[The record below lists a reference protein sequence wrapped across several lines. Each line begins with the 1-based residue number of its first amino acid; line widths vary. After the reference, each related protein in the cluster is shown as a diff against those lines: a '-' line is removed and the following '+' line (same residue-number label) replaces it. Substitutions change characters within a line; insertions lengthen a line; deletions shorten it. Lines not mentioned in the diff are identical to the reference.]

1 MGNTLEKVCTV
12 KVILVFCFLFLS
24 LFLLFLSPSNRPILI
39 LHYFFSQFFPFLFFL
54 RSKIISILS
63 FTAITFVVCPSLLP
77 YLLIL
82 IYYWFTL
89 WFFSISFSFALISP
103 FDFFFFLSLIL
114 SYLALLSPLALFYL
128 LEIPVTLDLF
138 CKDHKAVRPLGR

>member
-1 MGNTLEKVCTV
+1 MILLVGNTLEKVCTV

-103 FDFFFFLSLIL
+103 FDFLFFFSLPHLVIPCFAV
-114 SYLALLSPLALFYL
+114 SSCPLLSTWDSSHSWSVL
-128 LEIPVTLDLF
+128 
-138 CKDHKAVRPLGR
+138 